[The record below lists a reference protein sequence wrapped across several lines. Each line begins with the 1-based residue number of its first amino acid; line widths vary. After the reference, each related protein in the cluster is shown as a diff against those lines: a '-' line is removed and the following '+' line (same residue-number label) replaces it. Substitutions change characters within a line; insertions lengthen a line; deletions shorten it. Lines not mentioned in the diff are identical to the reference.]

1 MNTEDLFKLLKGAN
15 ITINV
20 QTGSGTMYTAN
31 QMQVNH
37 NHAAPERRAAVWTC
51 NKCGFS
57 SSDPTLFNKYFA
69 GGARCWNC
77 ERKEV
82 AARKAK
88 EANVWRIVAS
98 RPNPAPVEC
107 ERDPEPLALPEPK
120 EPAFDLQ
127 AYFRELDE
135 RYESAHREMIENV
148 IKHVESEYKRLNR
161 K

>member
-20 QTGSGTMYTAN
+20 NTGSGTMYTAN
-31 QMQVNH
+31 QMQVN
-37 NHAAPERRAAVWTC
+37 NHAAPERRAAIWRCYT
-51 NKCGFS
+51 CGFS
-57 SSDPTLFNKYFA
+57 SSQRHLFNVHF
-69 GGARCWNC
+69 GGEARCWDC
-77 ERKEV
+77 ERREI
-82 AARKAK
+82 AERKAK